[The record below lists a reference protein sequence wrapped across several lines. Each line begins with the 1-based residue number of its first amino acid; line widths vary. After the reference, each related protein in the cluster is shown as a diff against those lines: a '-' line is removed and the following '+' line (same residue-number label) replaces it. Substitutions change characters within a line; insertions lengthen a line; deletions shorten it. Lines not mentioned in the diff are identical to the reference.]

1 MLGTI
6 YPIKKLYYKMYISH
20 HCAQRAHRQHP
31 TYIYPPKC
39 WLDISNTNLYIQFTI
54 NPKMLAV
61 YILHN
66 LYN

>member
-6 YPIKKLYYKMYISH
+6 YPMKKFILQDVYFH
-20 HCAQRAHRQHP
+20 HCAQRVHRQHP

-39 WLDISNTNLYIQFTI
+39 WLDISNTNLYIQFTV